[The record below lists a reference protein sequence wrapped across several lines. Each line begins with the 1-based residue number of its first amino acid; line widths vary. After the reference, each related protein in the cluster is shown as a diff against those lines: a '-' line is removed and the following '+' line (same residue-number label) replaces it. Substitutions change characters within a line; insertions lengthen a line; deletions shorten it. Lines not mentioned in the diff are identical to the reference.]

1 VALPLLPNKNR
12 KQRKEMEKKLYLKP
26 ETEVIDFIFENEL
39 LAGTVSYEGGED
51 EIIIP
56 EPSVP
61 DPHKPIGF

>member
-1 VALPLLPNKNR
+1 
-12 KQRKEMEKKLYLKP
+12 MEKKFYLKP
-26 ETEVIDFIFENEL
+26 ETEVMDLYIETEL

-51 EIIIP
+51 EIVIP

>member
-1 VALPLLPNKNR
+1 
-12 KQRKEMEKKLYLKP
+12 MEKKLYLKP
-26 ETEVIDFIFENEL
+26 EVEVLDFMFESEM

-61 DPHKPIGF
+61 DPNKPIGF

>member
-1 VALPLLPNKNR
+1 
-12 KQRKEMEKKLYLKP
+12 MEKKLYLKP
-26 ETEVIDFIFENEL
+26 EVEVLDFMIENEM

-61 DPHKPIGF
+61 DPTKPIGF